1 MEIIHTF
8 ASGKSY
14 KLANGTYYS
23 TMTSDEVI
31 NVIETARQN
40 RTRLVLDYGDILT
53 GKSWNEVYDI
63 TGRIGRS
70 TGSIKIP
77 LLIHN
82 KRSLGG
88 GAILDYCIIKISESK
103 GKKVLYKHPKYD
115 LANIWK

>member
-1 MEIIHTF
+1 MEIIITF
-8 ASGKSY
+8 KDGKSY
-14 KLANGTYYS
+14 KMANGTYYS
-23 TMTSDEVI
+23 RMTSDEII
-31 NVIETARQN
+31 NVIETAKRN
-40 RTRLVLDYGDILT
+40 RTRLVLDYGDVLT

-77 LLIHN
+77 ILLHN
-82 KRSLGG
+82 SRSIGG
-88 GAILDYCIIKISESK
+88 GAILDHCIIKISESR